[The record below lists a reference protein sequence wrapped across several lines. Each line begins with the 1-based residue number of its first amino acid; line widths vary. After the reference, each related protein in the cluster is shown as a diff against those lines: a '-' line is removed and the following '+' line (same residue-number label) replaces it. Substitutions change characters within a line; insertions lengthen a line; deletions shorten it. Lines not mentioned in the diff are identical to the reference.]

1 MTPGARIG
9 EVVQLD
15 RVGVIFIVAVVA
27 DVVIVKL
34 PPVPSRA
41 RVEILRRAMSK
52 RKAVE
57 ADNSGASQPVAP
69 GAKHSRASRQ
79 AVGADNSGASQPAA
93 PCAKQGRASR
103 QGAAADN
110 SGAPQPAGAGQP
122 ADPLM
127 ESMEAIRSLVRL
139 PKEIAGLQQEPERW
153 RVCRTTDGPARNDS
167 VGTHRLIV
175 LDGRQRNVA
184 RHVKQKLELVISP
197 EAASMVAHVSV
208 DGSFVDIG
216 RLYDWQTPH
225 LTEFE
230 LVDPGEVSQLADTQG
245 P

>member
-1 MTPGARIG
+1 MTPGARSG
-9 EVVQLD
+9 EVVQLV
-15 RVGVIFIVAVVA
+15 RVGVIFIVAVGA
-27 DVVIVKL
+27 DVVVVKL
-34 PPVPSRA
+34 PPVPSRG

-127 ESMEAIRSLVRL
+127 EAIRSLVRL
-139 PKEIAGLQQEPERW
+139 PKETTGLQQEPERW
-153 RVCRTTDGPARNDS
+153 RVCRTTDGPARKDS

-175 LDGRQRNVA
+175 LDGQQRNVA
-184 RHVKQKLELVISP
+184 RHIKA
-197 EAASMVAHVSV
+197 EA
-208 DGSFVDIG
+208 
-216 RLYDWQTPH
+216 
-225 LTEFE
+225 
-230 LVDPGEVSQLADTQG
+230 
-245 P
+245 